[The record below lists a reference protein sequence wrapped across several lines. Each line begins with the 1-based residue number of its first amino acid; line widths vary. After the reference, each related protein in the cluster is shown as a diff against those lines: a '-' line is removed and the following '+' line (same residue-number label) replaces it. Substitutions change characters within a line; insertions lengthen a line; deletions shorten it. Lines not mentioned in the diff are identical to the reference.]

1 MEQRDPR
8 QIQAAL
14 SKPFAPEDLEWRL
27 QQTFEEKMR
36 SIAVPYVTNRAIQ
49 NRLDEVVGPENWC
62 NKYRPWIRFTVKVRD
77 KEDYK
82 KWVEKEVISQ
92 LCGISIYFP
101 DRDRWICKWDGA
113 EITDIEAVKGGLSDS
128 MKRAAVQWGVG
139 RVLYNMDTVWV
150 NVEKRGKTYVIKE
163 SERPKLDNEYLK
175 MLQRL
180 GLTPSPPFGTQA
192 QLTPTPSRET
202 PQAGQTS
209 APAGEPQREGPPPA
223 QPPRETG
230 GQTETPPPQGSGN
243 VVDLPQ
249 PAYEYIVES
258 ATVQNG
264 MSSQS
269 TAVVLKDA
277 EGKTVKA
284 FARGLHAA
292 LTPGAALTQVK
303 LSVKKQG
310 TVVFYF
316 LESYELAGSTRT
328 A

>member
-1 MEQRDPR
+1 MEQRDHS

-14 SKPFAPEDLEWRL
+14 RKPFAPEDLEWRL
-27 QQTFEEKMR
+27 QQAFEEKMR
-36 SIAVPYVTNRAIQ
+36 GIAVPYVTNRAIQ
-49 NRLDEVVGPENWC
+49 NRLDEAVGPENWY
-62 NKYRPWIRFTVKVRD
+62 N
-77 KEDYK
+77 DYK
-82 KWVEKEVISQ
+82 PWHGAGKKEAQ
-92 LCGISIYFP
+92 LCGIAIYFEG
-101 DRDRWICKWDGA
+101 RGFITKWDGA
-113 EITDIEAVKGGLSDS
+113 EDSDIEPVKGGLSDS
-128 MKRAAVQWGVG
+128 MKRAAVQWGIG

-150 NVEKRGKTYVIKE
+150 NIEKRGKTHVIKE

-180 GLTPSPPFGTQA
+180 GLTPAPPFGTQA
-192 QLTPTPSRET
+192 QLTPTSPRESPQTGHT
-202 PQAGQTS
+202 P
-209 APAGEPQREGPPPA
+209 APAQ
-223 QPPRETG
+223 QPRET
-230 GQTETPPPQGSGN
+230 QRQQETVSPQESGN

-258 ATVQNG
+258 SNVQKG

-316 LESYELAGSTRT
+316 LESYELASGQQ
-328 A
+328 AA

>member
-1 MEQRDPR
+1 MEQKDHS

-14 SKPFAPEDLEWRL
+14 RKPFAPEDLEWRL

-36 SIAVPYVTNRAIQ
+36 GIAVPYVTNRAIQ
-49 NRLDEVVGPENWC
+49 NRLDEVVGPENWY
-62 NKYRPWIRFTVKVRD
+62 N
-77 KEDYK
+77 DYK
-82 KWVEKEVISQ
+82 PWHGAGKKEAQ
-92 LCGISIYFP
+92 LCGIAIYFEG
-101 DRDRWICKWDGA
+101 RGFITKWDGA
-113 EITDIEAVKGGLSDS
+113 EDSDIEPVKGGLSDS
-128 MKRAAVQWGVG
+128 MKRAAVQWGIG

-150 NVEKRGKTYVIKE
+150 NIEKRGKTHVIKE

-192 QLTPTPSRET
+192 QLTPTPPRESPQTGHT
-202 PQAGQTS
+202 P
-209 APAGEPQREGPPPA
+209 APAQQSQEKGGKQETVSPQK
-223 QPPRETG
+223 
-230 GQTETPPPQGSGN
+230 SGN

-258 ATVQNG
+258 ANVQNG

-277 EGKTVKA
+277 EGKTTKA

-292 LTPGAALTQVK
+292 LVPGTALTHVK

-316 LESYELAGSTRT
+316 LESYELAGGQQ
-328 A
+328 AA

>member
-1 MEQRDPR
+1 MEQRDYS

-14 SKPFAPEDLEWRL
+14 RKPFAPEDLEWRL

-36 SIAVPYVTNRAIQ
+36 GIAVPYVTNRAIQ
-49 NRLDEVVGPENWC
+49 NRLDEAVGPENWY
-62 NKYRPWIRFTVKVRD
+62 N
-77 KEDYK
+77 DYK
-82 KWVEKEVISQ
+82 PWHGAGKKEAQ
-92 LCGISIYFP
+92 LCGIAIYFEG
-101 DRDRWICKWDGA
+101 RGFITKWDGA
-113 EITDIEAVKGGLSDS
+113 EDSDIEPVKGGLSDS
-128 MKRAAVQWGVG
+128 MKRAAVQWGIG

-150 NVEKRGKTYVIKE
+150 NIEKRGKTHVIKE

-180 GLTPSPPFGTQA
+180 GLTPAPPFGTQA
-192 QLTPTPSRET
+192 QLTPTSPRESPTGHTPS
-202 PQAGQTS
+202 
-209 APAGEPQREGPPPA
+209 PA
-223 QPPRETG
+223 QQSQEKGGKQETVS
-230 GQTETPPPQGSGN
+230 PQKSGN

-258 ATVQNG
+258 SNVQKG

-277 EGKTVKA
+277 EGKTTKA

-292 LTPGAALTQVK
+292 LVPGTALTHVK

-316 LESYELAGSTRT
+316 LESYELAGGQQ
-328 A
+328 AA

>member
-1 MEQRDPR
+1 MEQRDHS

-14 SKPFAPEDLEWRL
+14 RKPFAPEDLEWRL
-27 QQTFEEKMR
+27 QQAFEEKMR
-36 SIAVPYVTNRAIQ
+36 GIAVPYVTNRAIQ
-49 NRLDEVVGPENWC
+49 NRLDEAVGPENWY
-62 NKYRPWIRFTVKVRD
+62 N
-77 KEDYK
+77 DYK
-82 KWVEKEVISQ
+82 PWHGAGKKEAQ
-92 LCGISIYFP
+92 LCGIAIYFEG
-101 DRDRWICKWDGA
+101 RGFITKWDGA
-113 EITDIEAVKGGLSDS
+113 EDSDIEPVKGGLSDS
-128 MKRAAVQWGVG
+128 MKRAAVQWGIG

-150 NVEKRGKTYVIKE
+150 NIEKRGKTHVIKE

-180 GLTPSPPFGTQA
+180 GLTPAPPFGTQA
-192 QLTPTPSRET
+192 QLTPTSPRES
-202 PQAGQTS
+202 PQTGHIP
-209 APAGEPQREGPPPA
+209 APAQ
-223 QPPRETG
+223 QPRET
-230 GQTETPPPQGSGN
+230 QRQQETVSPQESGN

-258 ATVQNG
+258 SNVQKG

-277 EGKTVKA
+277 EGKTTKA

-292 LTPGAALTQVK
+292 LVPGTALNHVK

-316 LESYELAGSTRT
+316 LESYELAGGQQ
-328 A
+328 AA

>member
-1 MEQRDPR
+1 MEQKDHS

-14 SKPFAPEDLEWRL
+14 RKPFAPEDLEWRL

-36 SIAVPYVTNRAIQ
+36 GIAVPYVTNRAIQ
-49 NRLDEVVGPENWC
+49 NRLDEAVGPENWY
-62 NKYRPWIRFTVKVRD
+62 N
-77 KEDYK
+77 DYK
-82 KWVEKEVISQ
+82 PWHGAGKKEAQ
-92 LCGISIYFP
+92 LCGIAIYFEG
-101 DRDRWICKWDGA
+101 RGFITKWDGA
-113 EITDIEAVKGGLSDS
+113 EDSDIEPVKGGLSDS
-128 MKRAAVQWGVG
+128 MKRAAVQWGIG

-150 NVEKRGKTYVIKE
+150 NIEKRGKTHVIKE

-192 QLTPTPSRET
+192 QLTPTPPRESPQTGHT
-202 PQAGQTS
+202 P
-209 APAGEPQREGPPPA
+209 APAQQYQEKGGKQKTVSPQK
-223 QPPRETG
+223 
-230 GQTETPPPQGSGN
+230 SGN

-258 ATVQNG
+258 ANVQNG

-277 EGKTVKA
+277 EGKTTKA

-292 LTPGAALTQVK
+292 LVPGTALTHVK

-316 LESYELAGSTRT
+316 LESYELAGGQQ
-328 A
+328 AA

>member
-1 MEQRDPR
+1 MGR
-8 QIQAAL
+8 
-14 SKPFAPEDLEWRL
+14 
-27 QQTFEEKMR
+27 EK
-36 SIAVPYVTNRAIQ
+36 
-49 NRLDEVVGPENWC
+49 
-62 NKYRPWIRFTVKVRD
+62 
-77 KEDYK
+77 
-82 KWVEKEVISQ
+82 VISQ

-101 DRDRWICKWDGA
+101 DRDRWICKWDSA

-139 RVLYNMDTVWV
+139 RVLYNMDTVWSMS
-150 NVEKRGKTYVIKE
+150 KSRGKTYVIQE

-192 QLTPTPSRET
+192 ADAHAVKRDSAGRPDFGARRRA
-202 PQAGQTS
+202 PQQ
-209 APAGEPQREGPPPA
+209 EGPPPA

-230 GQTETPPPQGSGN
+230 GQTETPPPQDPAIM
-243 VVDLPQ
+243 VDLPQ
-249 PAYEYIVES
+249 PTYEYLVES

-292 LTPGAALTQVK
+292 LTPGAALTHVK

-316 LESYELAGSTRT
+316 LESYELADGRR
-328 A
+328 AA

>member
-1 MEQRDPR
+1 MEQKDHS

-14 SKPFAPEDLEWRL
+14 RKPFAPEDLEWRL

-36 SIAVPYVTNRAIQ
+36 GIAVPYVTNRAIQ
-49 NRLDEVVGPENWC
+49 NRLDEAVGPENWY
-62 NKYRPWIRFTVKVRD
+62 N
-77 KEDYK
+77 DYK
-82 KWVEKEVISQ
+82 PWHGAGKKEAQ
-92 LCGISIYFP
+92 LCGIAIYFEG
-101 DRDRWICKWDGA
+101 RGFITKWDGA
-113 EITDIEAVKGGLSDS
+113 EDSDIEPVKGGLSDS
-128 MKRAAVQWGVG
+128 MKRAAVQWGIG

-150 NVEKRGKTYVIKE
+150 NIEKRGKTHVIKE

-180 GLTPSPPFGTQA
+180 GLTPAPPFGTQA
-192 QLTPTPSRET
+192 QLTPTSPRESPQTGHASAPAQQSRET
-202 PQAGQTS
+202 QRQQETVSPQ
-209 APAGEPQREGPPPA
+209 E
-223 QPPRETG
+223 
-230 GQTETPPPQGSGN
+230 SGN

-258 ATVQNG
+258 SNVQEG

-277 EGKTVKA
+277 EGKTTKA

-292 LTPGAALTQVK
+292 LVPGTALTHVK

-316 LESYELAGSTRT
+316 LESYELASGQQ
-328 A
+328 AA

>member
-1 MEQRDPR
+1 MEQRDHS

-14 SKPFAPEDLEWRL
+14 RKPFAPEDLEWRL
-27 QQTFEEKMR
+27 QQIFEEKMR
-36 SIAVPYVTNRAIQ
+36 GIAVPYVTNRAIQ
-49 NRLDEVVGPENWC
+49 NRLDEAVGPENWY
-62 NKYRPWIRFTVKVRD
+62 N
-77 KEDYK
+77 DYK
-82 KWVEKEVISQ
+82 PWHGAGKKEAQ
-92 LCGISIYFP
+92 LCGIAIYFEG
-101 DRDRWICKWDGA
+101 RGFITKWDGA
-113 EITDIEAVKGGLSDS
+113 EDSDIEPVKGGLSDS
-128 MKRAAVQWGVG
+128 MKRAAVQWGIG

-150 NVEKRGKTYVIKE
+150 NIEKRGKTHVIKE

-192 QLTPTPSRET
+192 QLTPTPPRESPQTGHT
-202 PQAGQTS
+202 P
-209 APAGEPQREGPPPA
+209 APAQQSQEKGGKQETVSPQK
-223 QPPRETG
+223 
-230 GQTETPPPQGSGN
+230 SGN

-258 ATVQNG
+258 ANVQNG

-277 EGKTVKA
+277 EGKTIKA

-292 LTPGAALTQVK
+292 LVPGTALTHVK

-316 LESYELAGSTRT
+316 LESYELAGGQE
-328 A
+328 AA

>member
-14 SKPFAPEDLEWRL
+14 SKPFAPQDLEWRL
-27 QQTFEEKMR
+27 QQTFEEKLR
-36 SIAVPYVTNRAIQ
+36 GIAVPYVTNRAIQ
-49 NRLDEVVGPENWC
+49 NRLDEVVGPENWY

-101 DRDRWICKWDGA
+101 DQDRWICKWDGA
-113 EITDIEAVKGGLSDS
+113 ELTDIEAVKGGLSDS

-150 NVEKRGKTYVIKE
+150 NVEKRGKAYVIKE

-192 QLTPTPSRET
+192 QLTPTPPRET

-209 APAGEPQREGPPPA
+209 AQAGGPQRKGPPPA
-223 QPPRETG
+223 QPARETG
-230 GQTETPPPQGSGN
+230 GQMETPPPQGSGN
-243 VVDLPQ
+243 MVDLPR

-258 ATVQNG
+258 VHVQNG

-269 TAVVLKDA
+269 TAVVLKDT

-292 LTPGAALTQVK
+292 LTPGAALTHVK

-316 LESYELAGSTRT
+316 LESYELAEGRR
-328 A
+328 AA

>member
-1 MEQRDPR
+1 MEQKDPR

-27 QQTFEEKMR
+27 QQTFEDKMR
-36 SIAVPYVTNRAIQ
+36 GIAVPYVTNRAIQ
-49 NRLDEVVGPENWC
+49 NRLDESVGPENWY
-62 NKYRPWIRFTVKVRD
+62 N
-77 KEDYK
+77 DYK
-82 KWVEKEVISQ
+82 PWHGAGKKEAQ
-92 LCGISIYFP
+92 LCGIAIYFEG
-101 DRDRWICKWDGA
+101 RGFITKWDGA
-113 EITDIEAVKGGLSDS
+113 EDSDIEPVKGGLSDS
-128 MKRAAVQWGVG
+128 MKRAAVQWGIG

-150 NVEKRGKTYVIKE
+150 NIEKRGKTHVIKE

-192 QLTPTPSRET
+192 QLTPTPPRESPQTGHT
-202 PQAGQTS
+202 P
-209 APAGEPQREGPPPA
+209 APAQQSQEKGGKQETVSPQK
-223 QPPRETG
+223 
-230 GQTETPPPQGSGN
+230 SGN

-258 ATVQNG
+258 ANVQNG

-277 EGKTVKA
+277 EGKTTKA

-292 LTPGAALTQVK
+292 LVPGTALTHVK

-316 LESYELAGSTRT
+316 LESYELAGGQQ
-328 A
+328 AA

>member
-1 MEQRDPR
+1 MEQKDHS

-14 SKPFAPEDLEWRL
+14 RKPFAPEDLEWRL

-36 SIAVPYVTNRAIQ
+36 GIAVPYVTNRAIQ
-49 NRLDEVVGPENWC
+49 NRLDEAVGPENWY
-62 NKYRPWIRFTVKVRD
+62 N
-77 KEDYK
+77 DYK
-82 KWVEKEVISQ
+82 PWHGAGKKEAQ
-92 LCGISIYFP
+92 LCGIAIYFEG
-101 DRDRWICKWDGA
+101 RGFITKWDGA
-113 EITDIEAVKGGLSDS
+113 EDSDIEPVKGGLSDS
-128 MKRAAVQWGVG
+128 MKRAAVQWGIG

-150 NVEKRGKTYVIKE
+150 NIEKRGKTHVIKE
-163 SERPKLDNEYLK
+163 SERPILDNEYLK

-192 QLTPTPSRET
+192 QLTPTPPRESPQTGHT
-202 PQAGQTS
+202 P
-209 APAGEPQREGPPPA
+209 APAQQSQEKGGKQETVSPQK
-223 QPPRETG
+223 
-230 GQTETPPPQGSGN
+230 SGN

-258 ATVQNG
+258 ANVQNG

-277 EGKTVKA
+277 EGKTTKA

-292 LTPGAALTQVK
+292 LVPGTALTHVK

-316 LESYELAGSTRT
+316 LESYELAGGQQ
-328 A
+328 AA

>member
-1 MEQRDPR
+1 MEQRDHS

-14 SKPFAPEDLEWRL
+14 RKPFAPEDLEWRL
-27 QQTFEEKMR
+27 QLIFEEKMR
-36 SIAVPYVTNRAIQ
+36 GIAVPYVTNRAIQ
-49 NRLDEVVGPENWC
+49 NRLDEAVGPENWY
-62 NKYRPWIRFTVKVRD
+62 N
-77 KEDYK
+77 DYK
-82 KWVEKEVISQ
+82 PWHGVGKKEAQ
-92 LCGISIYFP
+92 LCGIAIYFEG
-101 DRDRWICKWDGA
+101 RGFITKWDGA
-113 EITDIEAVKGGLSDS
+113 EDSDIEPVKGGLSDS
-128 MKRAAVQWGVG
+128 MKRAAVQWGIG

-150 NVEKRGKTYVIKE
+150 NIEKRGKTHVIKE
-163 SERPKLDNEYLK
+163 SERPKLDDEYLK

-192 QLTPTPSRET
+192 QLTPTPPRESPQTGHT
-202 PQAGQTS
+202 P
-209 APAGEPQREGPPPA
+209 APAQQSQEKGGKQETVSPQK
-223 QPPRETG
+223 
-230 GQTETPPPQGSGN
+230 SGN

-258 ATVQNG
+258 ANVQNG

-277 EGKTVKA
+277 EGKTTKA

-292 LTPGAALTQVK
+292 LVPGTALTHVK

-316 LESYELAGSTRT
+316 LESYELAGGQQ
-328 A
+328 AA

>member
-1 MEQRDPR
+1 MEQRDHS

-14 SKPFAPEDLEWRL
+14 RQPFAPEDLEWRL

-36 SIAVPYVTNRAIQ
+36 GIAVPYVTNRAIQ
-49 NRLDEVVGPENWC
+49 NRLDEAVGPENWY
-62 NKYRPWIRFTVKVRD
+62 N
-77 KEDYK
+77 DYK
-82 KWVEKEVISQ
+82 PWHGAGKKEAQ
-92 LCGISIYFP
+92 LCGIAIYFEG
-101 DRDRWICKWDGA
+101 RGFITKWDGA
-113 EITDIEAVKGGLSDS
+113 EDSDIEPVKGGLSDS
-128 MKRAAVQWGVG
+128 MKRAAVQWGIG

-150 NVEKRGKTYVIKE
+150 NIEKRGKTHVIKE

-180 GLTPSPPFGTQA
+180 GLTPAPPFGTQA
-192 QLTPTPSRET
+192 QLTPTSPRESPQTGHASAPAQQSRET
-202 PQAGQTS
+202 QRQQETVSPQ
-209 APAGEPQREGPPPA
+209 E
-223 QPPRETG
+223 
-230 GQTETPPPQGSGN
+230 SGN

-258 ATVQNG
+258 SNVQKG

-277 EGKTVKA
+277 EGKTTKA

-292 LTPGAALTQVK
+292 LVPGTALTHVK

-316 LESYELAGSTRT
+316 LESYELAGGQQ
-328 A
+328 AA

>member
-1 MEQRDPR
+1 MEQRDHS

-14 SKPFAPEDLEWRL
+14 RKPFAPEDLEWRL
-27 QQTFEEKMR
+27 QQAFEEKMR
-36 SIAVPYVTNRAIQ
+36 GIAVPYVTNRAIQ
-49 NRLDEVVGPENWC
+49 NRLDEAVGPENWY
-62 NKYRPWIRFTVKVRD
+62 N
-77 KEDYK
+77 DYK
-82 KWVEKEVISQ
+82 PWHGAGKKEAQ
-92 LCGISIYFP
+92 LCGIAIYFEG
-101 DRDRWICKWDGA
+101 RGFITKWDGA
-113 EITDIEAVKGGLSDS
+113 EDSDIEPVKGGLSDS
-128 MKRAAVQWGVG
+128 MKRAAVQWGIG

-150 NVEKRGKTYVIKE
+150 NIEKSGKTHVIKE

-180 GLTPSPPFGTQA
+180 GLTPAPPFGTQA
-192 QLTPTPSRET
+192 QLTPTSPRESPQTGHT
-202 PQAGQTS
+202 P
-209 APAGEPQREGPPPA
+209 APAQ
-223 QPPRETG
+223 QPRET
-230 GQTETPPPQGSGN
+230 QRQQETVSPQESGN

-258 ATVQNG
+258 SNVQKG

-277 EGKTVKA
+277 EGKTTKA

-292 LTPGAALTQVK
+292 LVPGTALTHVK

-316 LESYELAGSTRT
+316 LESYELAGGQQ
-328 A
+328 AA

>member
-1 MEQRDPR
+1 MEQRDHSH
-8 QIQAAL
+8 IQAAL
-14 SKPFAPEDLEWRL
+14 RKPFAPEDLEWRL

-36 SIAVPYVTNRAIQ
+36 GIAVPYVTNRAIQ
-49 NRLDEVVGPENWC
+49 NRLDEAVGPENWY
-62 NKYRPWIRFTVKVRD
+62 N
-77 KEDYK
+77 DYK
-82 KWVEKEVISQ
+82 PWHGAGKKEAQ
-92 LCGISIYFP
+92 LCGIAIYFEG
-101 DRDRWICKWDGA
+101 RGFITKWDGA
-113 EITDIEAVKGGLSDS
+113 EDSDIEPVKGGLSDS
-128 MKRAAVQWGVG
+128 MKRAAVQWGIG

-150 NVEKRGKTYVIKE
+150 NIEKRGKTHVIKE
-163 SERPKLDNEYLK
+163 SERPILDNEYLK

-192 QLTPTPSRET
+192 QLTPTPPRESPQTGHT
-202 PQAGQTS
+202 P
-209 APAGEPQREGPPPA
+209 APAQQSQEKGGKQETVSPQK
-223 QPPRETG
+223 
-230 GQTETPPPQGSGN
+230 SGN

-258 ATVQNG
+258 ANVQNG

-277 EGKTVKA
+277 EGKTTKA

-292 LTPGAALTQVK
+292 LVPGTALTHVK

-316 LESYELAGSTRT
+316 LESYELAGGQQ
-328 A
+328 AA

>member
-8 QIQAAL
+8 QIQTAL

-27 QQTFEEKMR
+27 QQTFEDKMCG
-36 SIAVPYVTNRAIQ
+36 IAVPYVTNRAIQ
-49 NRLDEVVGPENWC
+49 NRLDEVVGPENWY

-92 LCGISIYFP
+92 LCGISIYFS

-113 EITDIEAVKGGLSDS
+113 EMTDIEAVKGGLSDS
-128 MKRAAVQWGVG
+128 MKRAAVQWGIG

-150 NVEKRGKTYVIKE
+150 NVEKRGKTFVIKG

-180 GLTPSPPFGTQA
+180 GLTPAPPCGTQA
-192 QLTPTPSRET
+192 QLTPTPPRET

-209 APAGEPQREGPPPA
+209 APVGEPQRKGPVA
-223 QPPRETG
+223 QSSREAG
-230 GQTETPPPQGSGN
+230 RQTETAPPQASGN
-243 VVDLPQ
+243 VVDLPK

-258 ATVQNG
+258 AHVQNG

-269 TAVVLKDA
+269 TAIVLKSA
-277 EGKTVKA
+277 GGKTVKA

-292 LTPGAALTQVK
+292 LTPGTALSSVK

-316 LESYELAGSTRT
+316 LESYELAGGQQ
-328 A
+328 AA

>member
-1 MEQRDPR
+1 MEQKDHS

-14 SKPFAPEDLEWRL
+14 RKPFAPEDLEWRL

-36 SIAVPYVTNRAIQ
+36 GIAVPYVTNRAIQ
-49 NRLDEVVGPENWC
+49 NRLDEAVGPENWY
-62 NKYRPWIRFTVKVRD
+62 N
-77 KEDYK
+77 DYK
-82 KWVEKEVISQ
+82 PWHGAGKKEAQ
-92 LCGISIYFP
+92 LCGIAIYFEG
-101 DRDRWICKWDGA
+101 RGFITKWDGA
-113 EITDIEAVKGGLSDS
+113 EDSDIEPVKGGLSDS
-128 MKRAAVQWGVG
+128 MKRAAVQWGIG

-150 NVEKRGKTYVIKE
+150 NIEKRGKTHVIKE

-192 QLTPTPSRET
+192 QLTPTPPRESPQTGHT
-202 PQAGQTS
+202 P
-209 APAGEPQREGPPPA
+209 APAQQSQEKGGKQETVSPQK
-223 QPPRETG
+223 
-230 GQTETPPPQGSGN
+230 SGN

-258 ATVQNG
+258 ANVQNG

-277 EGKTVKA
+277 EGKTTKA

-292 LTPGAALTQVK
+292 LVPGTALTHVK

-316 LESYELAGSTRT
+316 LESYELADGRR
-328 A
+328 AA

>member
-1 MEQRDPR
+1 MEQRDPS

-27 QQTFEEKMR
+27 QQTFEDKMR
-36 SIAVPYVTNRAIQ
+36 GIAVPYVTNRAIQ
-49 NRLDEVVGPENWC
+49 NRLDESVGPENWY
-62 NKYRPWIRFTVKVRD
+62 NEYKPWHGTEK
-77 KEDYK
+77 KEA
-82 KWVEKEVISQ
+82 Q
-92 LCGISIYFP
+92 LCGITIYFEG
-101 DRDRWICKWDGA
+101 RGFITKWDGA
-113 EITDIEAVKGGLSDS
+113 EDSDIEPVKGGLSDS

-150 NVEKRGKTYVIKE
+150 NIEKRGKTHVITE

-192 QLTPTPSRET
+192 QLTPTPPRET
-202 PQAGQTS
+202 PQTGQTS
-209 APAGEPQREGPPPA
+209 VPVGEPQRKGPPPA

-230 GQTETPPPQGSGN
+230 GQTETSPPQGSGN

-258 ATVQNG
+258 TNVQNG
-264 MSSQS
+264 MNSQATS
-269 TAVVLKDA
+269 VVLKDTG
-277 EGKTVKA
+277 GKTVKA

-292 LTPGAALTQVK
+292 LTSGTALTNVK

-310 TVVFYF
+310 TVAFYF
-316 LESYELAGSTRT
+316 LESYELAGGQR
-328 A
+328 AA

>member
-27 QQTFEEKMR
+27 QQTFEDKMR
-36 SIAVPYVTNRAIQ
+36 GIAVPYVTNRAIQ
-49 NRLDEVVGPENWC
+49 NRLDESVGPENWY
-62 NKYRPWIRFTVKVRD
+62 NEYKPWHGTGK
-77 KEDYK
+77 KEA
-82 KWVEKEVISQ
+82 Q
-92 LCGISIYFP
+92 LCGITIYFEG
-101 DRDRWICKWDGA
+101 RGFITKWDGA
-113 EITDIEAVKGGLSDS
+113 EDSDIEPVKCGLSDS

-150 NVEKRGKTYVIKE
+150 NIEKRGKTHIIKE

-175 MLQRL
+175 MLRRL

-192 QLTPTPSRET
+192 QLTPTPPKET
-202 PQAGQTS
+202 RQAD
-209 APAGEPQREGPPPA
+209 PAPA
-223 QPPRETG
+223 QPAREKA
-230 GQTETPPPQGSGN
+230 GQPEAAAAPAPGN

-258 ATVQNG
+258 ANIQNG
-264 MSSQS
+264 MNSQATS
-269 TAVVLKDA
+269 VVLKDA
-277 EGKTVKA
+277 GGKTVKA

-292 LTPGAALTQVK
+292 LTSGTALTNVK

-310 TVVFYF
+310 AVAFYF
-316 LESYELAGSTRT
+316 LESYELAGGQR
-328 A
+328 AA

>member
-1 MEQRDPR
+1 MEQKDHS

-14 SKPFAPEDLEWRL
+14 RKPFAPEDLEWRL

-36 SIAVPYVTNRAIQ
+36 GIAVPYVTNRAIQ
-49 NRLDEVVGPENWC
+49 NRLDEAVGPENWY
-62 NKYRPWIRFTVKVRD
+62 N
-77 KEDYK
+77 DYK
-82 KWVEKEVISQ
+82 PWHGAGKKEAQ
-92 LCGISIYFP
+92 LCGIAIYFEG
-101 DRDRWICKWDGA
+101 RGFITKWDGA
-113 EITDIEAVKGGLSDS
+113 EDSDIEPVKGGLSDS
-128 MKRAAVQWGVG
+128 MKRAAVQWGIG

-150 NVEKRGKTYVIKE
+150 NIEKRGKTHVIKE

-192 QLTPTPSRET
+192 QLTPTPPRESPQTGHT
-202 PQAGQTS
+202 P
-209 APAGEPQREGPPPA
+209 APAQQSQEKGGKQETVSPQK
-223 QPPRETG
+223 
-230 GQTETPPPQGSGN
+230 SGN

-258 ATVQNG
+258 ANVQNG

-277 EGKTVKA
+277 EGKTIKA

-292 LTPGAALTQVK
+292 LVPGTALTHVK

-316 LESYELAGSTRT
+316 LESYELAGGQE
-328 A
+328 AA